1 MSANDTS
8 TACCPKCKHPVKP
21 GNRFC
26 ESCGAPV
33 AARCPSCGSEIDPGA
48 KFCGN
53 CGSPAGGPATG
64 TVPPGSVPEGSVP
77 TSGTVPPA
85 SGEQV
90 IGVIGYARISK
101 MLGLGGDTYTLV
113 ITDRRMIH
121 AKLTQ
126 QMINTATLE
135 AQQAAKAAGKG
146 FFGQMGNQM
155 AAMETFARRY
165 LTMSPESTLSEVPG
179 NRAIDNQRITA
190 VKIRVQESEDSED
203 TCRLTVQ
210 SGDGKFEFVIPEY
223 EQASG
228 LLKEVYGDRADVP
241 GGSSKGIRVKLF

>member
-1 MSANDTS
+1 VSSEDTS
-8 TACCPKCKHPVKP
+8 TICCPKCKSPVKP

-26 ESCGAPV
+26 ESCGAPI
-33 AARCPSCGSEIDPGA
+33 ATRCLSCGSEIGPGV

-64 TVPPGSVPEGSVP
+64 TIPAGDVHAGAVPASV
-77 TSGTVPPA
+77 TVPPA

-90 IGVIGYARISK
+90 IGVIGYARTSK
-101 MLGLGGDTYTLV
+101 MFGLGGDTYSLV

-126 QMINTATLE
+126 QMINAATLE

-155 AAMETFARRY
+155 AAMGTFARRY
-165 LTMSPESTLSEVPG
+165 LTMSPESTLAEVPG
-179 NRAIDNQRITA
+179 NRAVDNQRITA
-190 VKIRVQESEDSED
+190 VKIRVQESEDSTD

-223 EQASG
+223 EQASE
-228 LLKEVYGDRADVP
+228 LLKKVYGDRADVP
-241 GGSSKGIRVKLF
+241 GGSSKGFRIKLF